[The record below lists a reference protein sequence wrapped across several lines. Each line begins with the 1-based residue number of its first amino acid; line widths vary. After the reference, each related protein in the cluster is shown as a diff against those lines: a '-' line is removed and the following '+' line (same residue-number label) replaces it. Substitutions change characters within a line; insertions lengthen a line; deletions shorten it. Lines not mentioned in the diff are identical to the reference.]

1 MQDKIFVVIEGL
13 SPLLMNRFPMEPIE
27 GIQKMTPM
35 QQAECAAYRQSNSGE
50 LYIPATAL
58 WRAIVDGATYVK
70 GKGRS
75 SLQKVAAACVLIEP
89 EYLLLGTKDY
99 SLDSRRVVV
108 SATKGA
114 IIRHRPRLDK
124 WRVAF
129 SITYDATLLSVVDV
143 RQIVDNAG
151 SRVGVLDFRPA
162 RKGPFGRFQV
172 VKWQIEMK

>member
-1 MQDKIFVVIEGL
+1 MQEIISVVIEGL
-13 SPLLMNRFPMEPIE
+13 SPLLMNRFPLEPVE
-27 GIQKMTPM
+27 GLQKMTPA
-35 QQAECAAYRQSNSGE
+35 QQAEYAAYRHPENGE

-58 WRAIVDGATYVK
+58 WRAIVDGAAYVK
-70 GKGRS
+70 GKGRA
-75 SLQKVAAACVLIEP
+75 SLQKVAAACVLIES

-114 IIRHRPRLDK
+114 IVRHRPRLDK

-129 SITYDATLLSVVDV
+129 SVVYDPILMSAINV
-143 RQIVDNAG
+143 RQVVDNAG

-172 VKWQIEMK
+172 VEWQNEE